1 MLLAVIMKL
10 SKSGEGYF
18 YTYQKVKEVLSEN
31 KTDAIFVEYSNNVLE
46 DGMNEWIWGYEKMNA
61 YFPWHSPFMDKTD
74 ILFLYHK
81 NPKDFPKVVSTS
93 TRSNFTRI
101 LSFDYSIVKR
111 YGGYEKTMESNV
123 VADGKDENATDRHPE
138 KKQRLALEYLRY
150 LKKIIDYCTD
160 KNRKVYL
167 VRSPQHKNISRSNE
181 ARLLRIKDEKFN
193 NVEFLDFD
201 KFPLQD
207 DEYQDFGHLNYKG
220 AKVFSQWFNELLK
233 KGLLSKKNKSQF
245 IASEIEKSRIRN
257 KEH

>member
-1 MLLAVIMKL
+1 M
-10 SKSGEGYF
+10 
-18 YTYQKVKEVLSEN
+18 
-31 KTDAIFVEYSNNVLE
+31 
-46 DGMNEWIWGYEKMNA
+46 
-61 YFPWHSPFMDKTD
+61 
-74 ILFLYHK
+74 
-81 NPKDFPKVVSTS
+81 
-93 TRSNFTRI
+93 
-101 LSFDYSIVKR
+101 
-111 YGGYEKTMESNV
+111 
-123 VADGKDENATDRHPE
+123 
-138 KKQRLALEYLRY
+138 
-150 LKKIIDYCTD
+150 
-160 KNRKVYL
+160 